1 MQLPKWNHHR
11 DARDA
16 SELSGWKMKIESRKN
31 SSDCLPPRAIDI
43 FSPKWG
49 RKYYSPYV
57 DLMLTQTREGKTEF
71 AASSNFILVFLTPQ
85 ARRKTML
92 GSSRSQEYSASPGTV
107 ELVPAGENYTA
118 EWSEPKEN
126 ILLSVTP
133 EKLNNLSIREYD
145 LELSD
150 PPLFKVG
157 DADPTAHNIAML
169 MRSEII
175 NDGDNYLYLESLS
188 IALLSHLIRRM
199 INTVKPENHGPRLG
213 GLAPYIRRRVVEY
226 IHENI
231 HRTITISEISEIV
244 DMSCGHFSRSFGME
258 MGTSPHQYVM
268 KLRAE
273 RAMSSIAD
281 TDWPISQIAN
291 AHGFSSQSHMTA
303 VMKKFF
309 GITPGEL
316 RRK

>member
-1 MQLPKWNHHR
+1 
-11 DARDA
+11 
-16 SELSGWKMKIESRKN
+16 MKIENRKK
-31 SSDCLPPRAIDI
+31 SSDCPPPRAIDI
-43 FSPKWG
+43 VPQKWG
-49 RKYYSPYV
+49 PKYYGPHV
-57 DLMLTQTREGKTEF
+57 DFTLTRTNAGKIEF
-71 AASSNFILVFLTPQ
+71 TASSHFILILLTPQ

-92 GSSRSQEYSASPGTV
+92 CSSRRQEYYAPPGTV
-107 ELVPAGENYTA
+107 ELVPAGGDYTA
-118 EWSEPKEN
+118 EWSKPKEN

-133 EKLNNLSIREYD
+133 ENLNNLSIKEFD

-157 DADPTAHNIAML
+157 DADPIAHKLASL

-175 NDGDNYLYLESLS
+175 NDGDNNLYMESLS

-199 INTVKPENHGPRLG
+199 TNAVEPENYSPRLG

-231 HRTITISEISEIV
+231 HRTIKISELSDML
-244 DMSCGHFSRSFGME
+244 DMSCGHFSRSFGAE
-258 MGTSPHQYVM
+258 MGISPHQYIM

-273 RAMSSIAD
+273 RAMSSIAN
-281 TDWPISQIAN
+281 TDSPISQIAD
-291 AHGFSSQSHMTA
+291 AHGFSSQSHMTV
-303 VMKKFF
+303 VMKKLF

>member
-1 MQLPKWNHHR
+1 
-11 DARDA
+11 
-16 SELSGWKMKIESRKN
+16 MKIESRQN

-43 FSPKWG
+43 FPPQWG

-57 DLMLTQTREGKTEF
+57 DLMLTQTREGKIEF
-71 AASSNFILVFLTPQ
+71 AASSNFILVLLTPQ

-92 GSSRSQEYSASPGTV
+92 SSSRRQEYSASPGTV

-157 DADPTAHNIAML
+157 DVDPIAHKIAML
-169 MRSEII
+169 LRNGII
-175 NDGDNYLYLESLS
+175 NDGDNHLYLESLS
-188 IALLSHLIRRM
+188 MALLSHLIRRM
-199 INTVKPENHGPRLG
+199 TNADNRVDHNPKRG
-213 GLAPYIRRRVVEY
+213 GLASHIRRRVVEH

-231 HRTITISEISEIV
+231 HRRITISELSDISG
-244 DMSCGHFSRSFGME
+244 MSCGHFSRSFGVE
-258 MGTSPHQYVM
+258 MGVSPHQYVM

-273 RAMSSIAD
+273 RAMSSIAN
-281 TDWPISQIAN
+281 TDSHISQIAN
-291 AHGFSSQSHMTA
+291 AHGFSSQSHMMV

-309 GITPGEL
+309 GTTPGEL
-316 RRK
+316 RRKR

>member
-1 MQLPKWNHHR
+1 
-11 DARDA
+11 
-16 SELSGWKMKIESRKN
+16 MKIENRKK
-31 SSDCLPPRAIDI
+31 SSDCPPPRAIDLVL
-43 FSPKWG
+43 PKWG
-49 RKYYSPYV
+49 RKYYGPHV
-57 DLMLTQTREGKTEF
+57 DFMLSQTNETKIGFT
-71 AASSNFILVFLTPQ
+71 ASSHFILILLTPQ
-85 ARRKTML
+85 AQRKTML
-92 GSSRSQEYSASPGTV
+92 SSSRRQEYYAPPATV
-107 ELVPAGENYTA
+107 ELVPAGGDYTA
-118 EWSEPKEN
+118 EWSGPKEN
-126 ILLSVTP
+126 MLLSITP
-133 EKLNNLSIREYD
+133 ENLTNLSIREFD
-145 LELSD
+145 FELSD

-199 INTVKPENHGPRLG
+199 INTVKPENHSPRLG